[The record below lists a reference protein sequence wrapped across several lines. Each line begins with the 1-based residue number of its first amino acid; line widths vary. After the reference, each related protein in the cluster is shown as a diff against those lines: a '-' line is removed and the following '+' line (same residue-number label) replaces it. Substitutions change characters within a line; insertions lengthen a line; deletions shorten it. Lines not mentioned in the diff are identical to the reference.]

1 MSRGVQAA
9 RALAIALM
17 LFGGAAYSAWVLQFV
32 LPADELSPVH
42 AYISELSADGQPYQ
56 ELFRAADI
64 VAGVAFVV
72 MVPLLLRLVPAQTW
86 PRLSVAA
93 IGVFGVNLLVGARF
107 TLDCAPSVDQACRER
122 LLQGDFSGDQAVHLV
137 TSAITVLLYVV
148 SATCAARWWPPGMWR
163 NSARVALGIVLVST
177 AGIAFL
183 HLFADSRFVGLLVR
197 LRLLTMVV
205 LLVIGALYLLSAAR
219 DRAR

>member
-1 MSRGVQAA
+1 MSRGVRAA
-9 RALAIALM
+9 RALAITLM
-17 LFGGAAYSAWVLQFV
+17 LLSGAAYSAWVLQFV

-64 VAGVAFVV
+64 AAGVAFVV

-93 IGVFGVNLLVGARF
+93 IGVFGVNLLVGALF
-107 TLDCAPSVDQACRER
+107 TLDCAPSVDQECRER
-122 LLQGDFSGDQAVHLV
+122 MLQGDYSGDQAVHLV
-137 TSAITVLLYVV
+137 TSTITVLLYLL
-148 SATCAARWWPPGMWR
+148 SATCAGRWWPSGWWR
-163 NSARVALGIVLVST
+163 NSARIALGTVLVST
-177 AGIAFL
+177 AGIVLLELA
-183 HLFADSRFVGLLVR
+183 ADGRFVGLVVR

-205 LLVIGALYLLSAAR
+205 LLFIGALYLLSAAR
-219 DRAR
+219 DHTR